1 MNGIRSKL
9 LRRSSSLTLQVT
21 TNLSLNKV
29 FYRLLCTSMIVIL
42 CFYLSIEYI
51 PRLIRI
57 KDNLSKSQSNFLLP
71 LFSSNRDQ
79 NSFIRKTLNTV
90 NNKKF
95 VLKNNS
101 NSIEILET
109 CPLIPPELIGPFL
122 VNIENESFKKIEK
135 ILPEIEIGGRFRPK
149 ECIARHKVA
158 IIIPYRDRE
167 EHLKILLRNIH
178 PMLERQQLDYGIYV
192 VEQFGNSSFNRAKLM
207 NIGFLESRKQYDYQ
221 CFIFHDVDLIPE
233 DDRNLYT
240 CSEQPRHMSVAI
252 DKFGYKLFYEALFGG
267 ACALTEEQFLKVN
280 GFSNVYFGWGG
291 EDDDMYNRV
300 INNGY
305 NISRYSENIARYKM
319 LRHKADVPNPDRFE
333 KLYYAKRR
341 YKYDGVNRTHYELKD
356 LVLKKLFT
364 WILVDV
370 EEHSSTKSV
379 VTDGVNSQTLG
390 VS

>member
-1 MNGIRSKL
+1 
-9 LRRSSSLTLQVT
+9 
-21 TNLSLNKV
+21 
-29 FYRLLCTSMIVIL
+29 MIVIL

-51 PRLIRI
+51 PHLIRI
-57 KDNLSKSQSNFLLP
+57 KDNLSKSQPNFLLP
-71 LFSSNRDQ
+71 LLSSNKDQ

-101 NSIEILET
+101 NSVEILET
-109 CPLIPPELIGPFL
+109 CPLIPPELIGPIL
-122 VNIENESFKKIEK
+122 VNIENESFENIEK
-135 ILPEIEIGGRFRPK
+135 ILPQIEIGGRFQPQ

-167 EHLKILLRNIH
+167 EHLKIFLRNIH

-192 VEQFGNSSFNRAKLM
+192 VEQFGNKSFNRAKLM
-207 NIGFLESRKQYDYQ
+207 NVGFLESRKLYDYQ
-221 CFIFHDVDLIPE
+221 CFIFHDIDLIPE

-252 DKFGYKLFYEALFGG
+252 DKFDYKLFYEALFGG

-300 INNGY
+300 INSGY
-305 NISRYSENIARYKM
+305 NIGRYSQNIARYKM
-319 LRHKADVPNPDRFE
+319 LRHRADVPNPDRFN
-333 KLYYAKRR
+333 KLYSGEKRFKTDGINSIV
-341 YKYDGVNRTHYELKD
+341 YKRLD
-356 LVLKKLFT
+356 LALKKLFT

-370 EEHSSTKSV
+370 EEDSSTKSV
-379 VTDGVNSQTLG
+379 VTDVKTQLMG
-390 VS
+390 